1 MSVVFTRMTTINPR
15 DRVYEEEREAV
26 ERFEFDENV
35 AAVFDDMIR
44 RSAPGYEMTLSFM
57 PLIAARYGRGGSSVY
72 DLGCSLGAGML
83 ALLRGAPKS
92 MRWIGVDQSEA
103 MLERCRENLVKP
115 FETESLELRREDI
128 LETPIEDASLV
139 CLNFTLQFI
148 PQDQRESLLRRIH
161 AGLRPGG
168 VLLLSEKTRWD
179 DTSFQDAMTALHHDF
194 KRAQGYS
201 ALEISQKRAALE
213 NVLVPETIETHK
225 RRLSTAGFSTS
236 ETWLQFFNFMSILA
250 IK

>member
-1 MSVVFTRMTTINPR
+1 MSTIDPR
-15 DRVYEEEREAV
+15 DRVYAEEREAV
-26 ERFEFDENV
+26 ERFEFDETV
-35 AAVFDDMIR
+35 ASVFDDMIR

-57 PLIAARYGRGGSSVY
+57 PLIAARYGRSDSAVY

-83 ALLRGAPKS
+83 ALSRGAPGG

-103 MLERCRENLVKP
+103 MLSRCQENLKER
-115 FETESLELRREDI
+115 FESEVWRLRCEDI
-128 LETPIEDASLV
+128 LETPIEDATIV

-148 PQDQRESLLRRIH
+148 PQDQRESLLRRVH

-168 VLLLSEKTRWD
+168 VLLLSEKTRWED
-179 DTSFQDAMTALHHDF
+179 VTFQDAMTALHHDF

-213 NVLVPETIETHK
+213 NVLVPETIETHQA
-225 RRLSTAGFSTS
+225 RLTEVGFTTS